1 MVTFFRLVYNHAV
14 FFFISLDVHDY
25 CTFLPVLCVKWHAKL
40 QMGYMECKATNV
52 IKMPKAHTVRVR
64 AIYTVTQ
71 QKAFIFGACVHRM
84 VVCDSIRMDPE
95 FKPRDGARG
104 QNLGHFCK
112 VLLCC
117 G

>member
-1 MVTFFRLVYNHAV
+1 MCSCASPCDKKKKKKKKKKRKKNPYLNSRVTENIH
-14 FFFISLDVHDY
+14 I
-25 CTFLPVLCVKWHAKL
+25 W
-40 QMGYMECKATNV
+40 
-52 IKMPKAHTVRVR
+52 
-64 AIYTVTQ
+64 
-71 QKAFIFGACVHRM
+71 IFGACVQRR
-84 VVCDSIRMDPE
+84 VFCDSIRMDPE